1 MTSKDTIDPAHYR
14 QGDIEVIDFI
24 ADQDFNYCEGNV
36 IKYLSR
42 WRIKNGLEDLKKARW
57 YINKLIE
64 EETEDE

>member
-1 MTSKDTIDPAHYR
+1 MTKDAIDPAHYR

-24 ADQDFNYCEGNV
+24 VDQDFNYCEGNV